1 MAERGNICEDTPP
14 NEGNGSTLKNPT
26 REYLFSLK
34 KVELQKHCIELG
46 LKNIIWETKV
56 TLVNAIMEMFTPSD
70 NQQLASDSL
79 LQSILS
85 DIEDMK
91 EKMKNKDL
99 EIGELH
105 AKLQQSEESVNQLN
119 KRIAKL
125 EGKLNHQGGDHSDLL
140 STLQAD
146 AEESKKKLLLGDSNL
161 LEILP
166 SDLGADTLI
175 RTLPGANLDLLKS
188 WVTDKLNI
196 SLNECVIYCGFQDLV
211 KGDTNLDFVFDSLGV
226 LIAEIKAKNENVKVS
241 VCELAPSLSSP
252 AMQDSV
258 SIFNSKILKW
268 CEGSEDISL
277 IRTAPHF
284 TLGTG
289 EPDESCFIHE
299 NDFPIDKLN
308 RIGSMRLL
316 DAIYKVDKSYLCN
329 DWNKVKSKSF
339 NQHLPSRGRYA
350 STRVSMNDGNRNY
363 YAPQMNANI
372 GESEHLQIPG
382 NSRQVSF
389 RRASDYFQSGS
400 FQHQSRNQDDET
412 MKNLPRPQLASHWST
427 SYSQRGRY
435 GNPGAL
441 PYPPA
446 RPSPR
451 HSDQRTPLPQSNFRS
466 EGTRRGCFNCGE
478 LNHYSDTCRFDHRLR
493 CGYCNQLGHKT
504 RLCRNS
510 YNQ

>member
-46 LKNIIWETKV
+46 LKKIIWETKV

-196 SLNECVIYCGFQDLV
+196 SLNECVIYCGF
-211 KGDTNLDFVFDSLGV
+211 
-226 LIAEIKAKNENVKVS
+226 
-241 VCELAPSLSSP
+241 
-252 AMQDSV
+252 
-258 SIFNSKILKW
+258 
-268 CEGSEDISL
+268 
-277 IRTAPHF
+277 
-284 TLGTG
+284 
-289 EPDESCFIHE
+289 
-299 NDFPIDKLN
+299 
-308 RIGSMRLL
+308 
-316 DAIYKVDKSYLCN
+316 
-329 DWNKVKSKSF
+329 
-339 NQHLPSRGRYA
+339 
-350 STRVSMNDGNRNY
+350 
-363 YAPQMNANI
+363 
-372 GESEHLQIPG
+372 
-382 NSRQVSF
+382 
-389 RRASDYFQSGS
+389 
-400 FQHQSRNQDDET
+400 
-412 MKNLPRPQLASHWST
+412 
-427 SYSQRGRY
+427 
-435 GNPGAL
+435 
-441 PYPPA
+441 
-446 RPSPR
+446 
-451 HSDQRTPLPQSNFRS
+451 
-466 EGTRRGCFNCGE
+466 
-478 LNHYSDTCRFDHRLR
+478 
-493 CGYCNQLGHKT
+493 
-504 RLCRNS
+504 
-510 YNQ
+510 